1 MPLTQQDPSEWDAAM
16 RMPHYNAGG
25 MPVLAFHVGHHMCQ
39 WVGARAFRMYD
50 YGSAAAN
57 RARYGSP
64 TPPDIG
70 ARYDLL
76 DVPVDL
82 LAGRADGIVSSANV
96 LLHFDAMRDAGT
108 RVTFKEFNFGHLD
121 FTFAVKE
128 ELRHY
133 VLSRLLLK
141 VN

>member
-1 MPLTQQDPSEWDAAM
+1 M

-25 MPVLAFHVGHHMCQ
+25 MPVLAIHVGYHMCQ
-39 WVGARAFRMYD
+39 WVKARAFRMYD
-50 YGSAAAN
+50 YGSE
-57 RARYGSP
+57 ARNHAKYGAP

-70 ARYDLL
+70 AHYDLL
-76 DVPVDL
+76 DAPVDL
-82 LAGRADGIVSSANV
+82 LAGRADGIVPMTNV
-96 LLHFDAMRDAGT
+96 LLHFEAMRRAGT
-108 RVTFKEFNFGHLD
+108 RVTYKEFNFGHLD

-141 VN
+141 A